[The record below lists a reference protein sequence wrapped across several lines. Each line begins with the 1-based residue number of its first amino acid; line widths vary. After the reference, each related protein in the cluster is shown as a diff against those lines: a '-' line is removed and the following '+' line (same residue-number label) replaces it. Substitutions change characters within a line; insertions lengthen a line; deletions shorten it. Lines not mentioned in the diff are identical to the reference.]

1 MASIGSLKNGT
12 KVLRYFDATGKR
24 RDIYLGRM
32 PLELAEE
39 VRANVESVISA
50 KHFCVSVDAKT
61 ATWLASVA
69 GPLKARLLK
78 HGLVFEQNEV
88 CSEPVFVVHK
98 RPEYV
103 YIMKHVCGLF
113 KIGKA
118 TNPKVRERTLQAE
131 DPRLEL
137 VAYALCGREVESK
150 LHKIFAD
157 KRIRGEWFSL
167 EQNHVDWI
175 TTFLQMKATC

>member
-1 MASIGSLKNGT
+1 VK
-12 KVLRYFDATGKR
+12 
-24 RDIYLGRM
+24 
-32 PLELAEE
+32 
-39 VRANVESVISA
+39 
-50 KHFCVSVDAKT
+50 
-61 ATWLASVA
+61 
-69 GPLKARLLK
+69 LLK
-78 HGLVFEQNEV
+78 HGLMIEQKDACV
-88 CSEPVFVVHK
+88 DSVSVVQK

-103 YIMKHVCGLF
+103 YVMKHVCGLF

-137 VAYALCGREVESK
+137 VAYAPCGRKVESK

-157 KRIRGEWFSL
+157 KRVRGEWFSL